1 MKSLTIATSLIL
13 SLLLSQVAL
22 ADPITE
28 VTVYETNNVITA
40 VAHTDQI
47 DFEDFSLSH
56 AEHALGRAMNEMV
69 NNILTT
75 NDDQTIEELTVV
87 AHPDSLDF
95 EAFNLSHA
103 EQALNE
109 AMYKAMDEMV
119 NSILTTQSITALVS
133 INANTGS

>member
-47 DFEDFSLSH
+47 DFEDFSLNH
-56 AEHALGRAMNEMV
+56 AEQALGRAMNEMV

-87 AHPDSLDF
+87 AHHDSLDF

-109 AMYKAMDEMV
+109 AMDEMV